1 MDIILYGVIAYI
13 SIGIAIG
20 SILGYLDFRADDEY
34 QNLGDAAR
42 VISGSIFMGAV
53 IGIPFV
59 ILLPISN
66 GLGKIAAI
74 KIKKPVAVA
83 LKTTKEPD
91 FYDNI
96 MEELNRL

>member
-1 MDIILYGVIAYI
+1 MDIFLYGVIAYI
-13 SIGIAIG
+13 SIGIVIG
-20 SILGYLDFRADDEY
+20 IILGYLDFREDDEY

-42 VISGSIFMGAV
+42 VISGSISMGAI

-59 ILLPISN
+59 ILVPISN
-66 GLGKIAAI
+66 GLGKMAAI
-74 KIKKPVAVA
+74 KLKKPPAVA